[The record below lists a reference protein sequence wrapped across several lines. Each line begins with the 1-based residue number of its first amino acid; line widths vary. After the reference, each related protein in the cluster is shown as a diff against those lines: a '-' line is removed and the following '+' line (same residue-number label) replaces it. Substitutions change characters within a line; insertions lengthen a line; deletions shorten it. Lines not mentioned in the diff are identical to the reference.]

1 MPGRSFRGT
10 FIPLS
15 NAHSQLRDQLRAH
28 VTMLAST
35 IGDRNIPELD
45 ALNEAAAYIRAHFE
59 ASGFEVVDQVY
70 AVGETSV
77 KNIEATLNGTES
89 PDEYLVIGAL
99 YDSVVGCPGA
109 NDNASGV
116 AALLAISRELAN
128 RKLPRSVRFVAFVN
142 EEPPYFQTANMGSV
156 VYAQAAKK
164 RGDDIVGMLSLET
177 IGYYSDIEKSQHSPP
192 PFSLFYPSTGN
203 FIAFVGNMAS
213 RKLVRRSVKHF
224 RRSTQFPS
232 EGVAAPG
239 WITGIGWSD
248 QWAFWQAGYP
258 ALMVTDTAPFRYA
271 HYHTIG
277 DTPEK
282 LQYEHTARVVAG
294 LVEVVA
300 ALAAE

>member
-1 MPGRSFRGT
+1 
-10 FIPLS
+10 
-15 NAHSQLRDQLRAH
+15 
-28 VTMLAST
+28 MLAST

-59 ASGFEVVDQVY
+59 ASGFEVIDQVY

-77 KNIEATLNGTES
+77 KNIEATLTGTES
-89 PDEYLVIGAL
+89 PDEYLVIGAH

-177 IGYYSDIEKSQHSPP
+177 IGYYSDSEKSQHYPP
-192 PFSLFYPSTGN
+192 PFNLFYPSTGN

-213 RKLVRRSVKHF
+213 RKLVRRCVKHF

-282 LQYEHTARVVAG
+282 LHYEHTARVVAG